1 MAQSQNNPPVTF
13 PSFPSLPPDEPRGP
27 VQRGVRHVIAVGG
40 GRGGVGKSVLAVNLA
55 VYLAQLGRKVV
66 LVDADPAGAE
76 LHTMLDM
83 ELPMAPRSREDL
95 DEFELRTFPTPVP
108 GLMLLPQIYTV
119 GSIAPLRPGRKP
131 RWASRLRQLDAD
143 YVLLDLGAG
152 TLPSSV
158 DLALG
163 ADFMLLVSS
172 PEPPSVEATFRFIR
186 ALFLRSLRR
195 ALVRDRFRMR
205 MLERAQNEL
214 PPLPSPRELVY
225 GIARYDSS
233 VAELAALELAKLK
246 PRLVVNNV
254 KLRADGD
261 LGPNMCEVARR
272 YLGCDID
279 YVGQIEQDD
288 SVWLS
293 ISRRRPLLIDSPAS
307 KSARN
312 IERIA
317 RRTLAL
323 AASRDSHRQDPPI
336 KIYPSDPTLYEVLG
350 VPRGATDEELRR
362 AYKRQKGIYQPKSLP
377 LTSLLDEKGLRLAQA
392 QTEEAHDTLLDPV
405 RRRAYDLSTFPET
418 EDAVAPRDPAHSRA
432 LEAERAMLREEL
444 AREISAETEFSG
456 AILRKVRES
465 LGVEIE
471 DIAAHTKISGS
482 HLYAI
487 EAEDFP
493 ALPALVYTRGFVQ
506 QFAQYLKLDST
517 QVTRTY
523 LQRMRHW
530 RKSTERPS
538 SV

>member
-1 MAQSQNNPPVTF
+1 MTSST
-13 PSFPSLPPDEPRGP
+13 FPSLPPAEPRSP
-27 VQRGVRHVIAVGG
+27 SLRGVRHVIAVGG
-40 GRGGVGKSVLAVNLA
+40 GRGGVGKSMLAVNLA

-66 LVDADPAGAE
+66 LVDADAAGAE
-76 LHTMLDM
+76 LHTMLDI
-83 ELPMAPRSREDL
+83 ELPRAPTAREDL
-95 DEFELRTFPTPVP
+95 DEFELLTHPTPVP
-108 GLMLLPQIYTV
+108 GLVLLPQIYTV

-152 TLPSSV
+152 TLPATV
-158 DLALG
+158 DLALSS
-163 ADFMLLVSS
+163 DFMLLVTS
-172 PEPPSVEATFRFIR
+172 PEPPSVEATFRFTR

-195 ALVRDRFRMR
+195 ALVRDRFRIR
-205 MLERAQNEL
+205 MVERAQNEL

-225 GIARYDSS
+225 AIARYDSG
-233 VAELAALELAKLK
+233 VAELAAIELGKLK

-254 KLRADGD
+254 KLRADAD
-261 LGPNMCEVARR
+261 LGPNMCEVGRR
-272 YLGCDID
+272 YLGCEMD

-293 ISRRRPLLIDSPAS
+293 ISRRRPLLIDSPTS

-323 AASRDSHRQDPPI
+323 AASRDPSGPELPI
-336 KIYPSDPTLYEVLG
+336 KVYPSDPTLYEVLG
-350 VPRGATDEELRR
+350 APRGATDEELRR
-362 AYKRQKGIYQPKSLP
+362 AYKRQKGIYQPKSLV
-377 LTSLLDEKGLRLAQA
+377 LTSLLDEQGLKLAQA

-418 EDAVAPRDPAHSRA
+418 EEEAIPRDPAHFRA

-444 AREISAETEFSG
+444 SREINAETEFSG
-456 AILRKVRES
+456 PLLRKVRES
-465 LGVEIE
+465 LGVELE
-471 DIAAHTKISGS
+471 DIAAHTKISS
-482 HLYAI
+482 THLLAI
-487 EAEDFP
+487 ENEDFA

-506 QFAQYLKLDST
+506 QLAHYLKLDST

-523 LQRMRHW
+523 LQRMRQW
-530 RKSTERPS
+530 RNSSERPS
-538 SV
+538 SL